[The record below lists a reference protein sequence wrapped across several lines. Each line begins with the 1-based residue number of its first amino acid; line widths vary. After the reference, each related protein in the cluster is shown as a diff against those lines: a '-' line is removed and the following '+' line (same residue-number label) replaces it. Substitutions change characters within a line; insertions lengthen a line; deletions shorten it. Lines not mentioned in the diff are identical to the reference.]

1 MRNKVLAVFE
11 TYAEG
16 LSIRKSREQHGLRA
30 ADFYKTLHDN
40 PDLATRYRFIQKS
53 RADMCIDR
61 AQEIADDCATV
72 RDPFDVLLGTEKPA
86 PDPRLARVAIDGLR
100 GIGGV
105 YDSERFGTKLAIE
118 HDVKPNLVEAIQ
130 AGRSRAALPSRDL
143 HPVIDVQAI
152 DITPMLTSPATDMQS
167 EAEEIDPFS

>member
-16 LSIRKSREQHGLRA
+16 PSIRKSRELHKVSA
-30 ADFYKTLHDN
+30 SDFYKTLHAN
-40 PDLATRYRFIQKS
+40 PDLALQYRFIQKS
-53 RADMCIDR
+53 RADMCVDR

-72 RDPFDVLLGTEKPA
+72 RDPVDVLLGTVKPP

-105 YDSERFGTKLAIE
+105 YDRERFGDKLAIE
-118 HDVKPNLVEAIQ
+118 HDVKPNLIDAIQ
-130 AGRSRAALPSRDL
+130 AGRSRALLPSRDL
-143 HPVIDVQAI
+143 HPIINVQAV
-152 DITPMLTSPATDMQS
+152 DITPLLPASATDMQS
-167 EAEEIDPFS
+167 EEGDIDPFS